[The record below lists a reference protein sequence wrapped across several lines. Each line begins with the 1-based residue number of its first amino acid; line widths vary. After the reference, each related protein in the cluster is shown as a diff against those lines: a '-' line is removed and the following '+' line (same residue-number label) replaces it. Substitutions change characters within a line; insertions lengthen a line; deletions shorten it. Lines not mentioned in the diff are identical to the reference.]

1 MISWV
6 AFRRLGLVL
15 FAVLLLA
22 RLGPNTAAWAA
33 DALPSVQLNAD
44 SISPR
49 PIEELTGKNIARD
62 YAYAWQTLAQALDQD
77 RSKLLDGY
85 FTGFAKETLSRAVAD
100 QKKSG
105 IRVHYIDHG
114 HKGSALFYSPSGD
127 AMQLRDTAQL
137 EVQVLDGDKM
147 VHQEQVALNYL
158 VLMTPAADRWVVRLL
173 ETVPGF

>member
-1 MISWV
+1 MRLRNLCLSAALV
-6 AFRRLGLVL
+6 A
-15 FAVLLLA
+15 AVALA
-22 RLGPNTAAWAA
+22 CPYRTAWAGN
-33 DALPSVQLNAD
+33 ALPQVQLNAD
-44 SISPR
+44 SIAPR

-77 RSKLLDGY
+77 RSELLDGY

-114 HKGSALFYSPSGD
+114 HKVSALFYSPSGD

-147 VHQEQVALNYL
+147 VNQEQVALNYL